1 MKPSPFQYHAPTTR
15 EEALSLLVE
24 HGYDAKILAGG
35 QSLVPSM
42 NFRLAQPGILVDL
55 NRVEDLFGIYPV
67 EDGGLRIGAM
77 TRQREVERSALV
89 QARSPLV
96 HEAMPF
102 IAHPQI
108 RNRGTFGGSLAH
120 ADPAS
125 ELPAL
130 MIALGAQMRVARFAD
145 DGRRTTD
152 DGRRYAIRNILAS
165 EFFLGL
171 FTTAIEPEE
180 MLVEVLIPP
189 LPARTGTA
197 FEEVSRRGGDY
208 AMVGACATV
217 TLAED
222 GTVADSKL
230 VYFAIGDGPVHA
242 TSASEVLQGVA
253 PTEEAIRA
261 AAEAVDA
268 DIDPPSDIHAT
279 VAYRRH
285 LARVLARRVLERAME
300 RVRNLNLKRA

>member
-1 MKPSPFQYHAPTTR
+1 M
-15 EEALSLLVE
+15 V
-24 HGYDAKILAGG
+24 
-35 QSLVPSM
+35 
-42 NFRLAQPGILVDL
+42 
-55 NRVEDLFGIYPV
+55 
-67 EDGGLRIGAM
+67 
-77 TRQREVERSALV
+77 
-89 QARSPLV
+89 
-96 HEAMPF
+96 
-102 IAHPQI
+102 
-108 RNRGTFGGSLAH
+108 
-120 ADPAS
+120 
-125 ELPAL
+125 
-130 MIALGAQMRVARFAD
+130 ALGAQMRVARQESGD
-145 DGRRTTD
+145 
-152 DGRRYAIRNILAS
+152 RNQESGVVARLILAE

-222 GTVADSKL
+222 GTVADSRL
-230 VYFAIGDGPVHA
+230 VYFAIGDGPVRA
-242 TSASEVLQGVA
+242 TAASEVLQGAA

-261 AAEAVDA
+261 AAEAVDV

-285 LARVLARRVLERAME
+285 LARVLARRVLGRAVQ
-300 RVRNLNLKRA
+300 RIQVSGRRA

>member
-1 MKPSPFQYHAPTTR
+1 MKPAPFQYYAPTTR
-15 EEALSLLVE
+15 EEALSLLAE
-24 HGYDAKILAGG
+24 HGYEAKILAGG

-42 NFRLAQPGILVDL
+42 NFRLAQPGILIDL
-55 NRVEDLFGIYPV
+55 NRIDDLFGIHAT

-77 TRQREVERSALV
+77 TRQREVERSTLV
-89 QARSPLV
+89 QSRAPLV
-96 HEAMPF
+96 YEAMPY

-120 ADPAS
+120 ADPAA

-130 MIALGAQMRVARFAD
+130 MLALDAQMRVEGFAD
-145 DGRRTTD
+145 DGRQTTD
-152 DGRRYAIRNILAS
+152 DGDGIQNRIVPVD

-171 FTTAIEPEE
+171 FTTALEPEE

-189 LPARTGTA
+189 LPPRTGTA
-197 FEEVSRRGGDY
+197 FEEVSRRTGDY

-222 GTVADSKL
+222 GTIADSKL
-230 VYFAIGDGPVHA
+230 VYFAIGEGPVLA

-261 AAEAVDA
+261 AAEAVNA
-268 DIDPPSDIHAT
+268 DIDPDTDIHAT
-279 VAYRRH
+279 AAYRRH
-285 LARVLARRVLERAME
+285 LARVLARRVLGRA
-300 RVRNLNLKRA
+300 VDRAIHKTVEK